1 MCVTHSLGED
11 IAASP
16 GDDRRKQLIANGARG
31 ALTLAV
37 GALGGYLASL
47 VHLPL
52 PWMIGAMISCAVQV
66 WITPGFLWPG
76 ARPLALI
83 VLGLGLGQSFTS
95 TILSAVASA
104 LPIVV
109 LAGVSTICVGV
120 VFSRLFAR
128 LAGTDTKTG
137 YYCAVPG
144 GVIVMAIQAE
154 RIGADVA
161 TVTFTQSI
169 RLVVVVLTIPPLLA
183 LSGISHHGDFPMNSA
198 APPVHAL
205 ALAGMLVAGF
215 FCARIGNRLH
225 LTNPWMIMP
234 CFMAVTLCSFDA
246 LPSGVPVPMI
256 DAAQAVLG
264 TALGIRLTREFLLR
278 SWHLLV
284 ASVISTLALAATL
297 ATLAVV
303 LAWLSGLPTAA
314 VILGM
319 APGGMPEMSLTA
331 RALDAP
337 VALVLGFHLVRV
349 VLSNLLIE
357 PIWSL
362 ASRLGMAR

>member
-1 MCVTHSLGED
+1 MTEFIGED
-11 IAASP
+11 VDDSP
-16 GDDRRKQLIANGARG
+16 NRTRYKKLIATGMRG

-37 GALGGYLASL
+37 GALGGFLASL
-47 VHLPL
+47 IHLPL

-66 WITPGFLWPG
+66 WITPGLVWAG
-76 ARPLALI
+76 VRPLALM

-95 TILSAVASA
+95 TILGAVASA
-104 LPIVV
+104 LPVV
-109 LAGVSTICVGV
+109 IIAGVVTICMGV

-128 LAGTDTKTG
+128 LAGTDLKTG

-169 RLVVVVLTIPPLLA
+169 RLVIVVLTIPPLLA
-183 LSGISHHGDFPMNSA
+183 LSGISQHGDFPMNSA
-198 APPVHAL
+198 TAPVHLL
-205 ALAGMLVAGF
+205 ALAGMLVVGF
-215 FCARIGNRLH
+215 FCARVGTFLR

-234 CFMAVTLCSFDA
+234 CFMAVALSAFDYM
-246 LPSGVPVPMI
+246 PSGVPVSMI
-256 DAAQAVLG
+256 DAAQVVLG
-264 TALGIRLTREFLLR
+264 TTLGIRLTREFLLR
-278 SWHLLV
+278 SWNLLV
-284 ASVISTLALAATL
+284 ASVVSTLALAA
-297 ATLAVV
+297 ALAVV
-303 LAWLSGLPTAA
+303 AIGVAWLSGLPTAA

-349 VLSNLLIE
+349 MLSNLLIE
-357 PIWSL
+357 PIWQAAVRIGL
-362 ASRLGMAR
+362 TR